1 MPGTAHNTTQ
11 PEATRRD
18 LAPAADISQD
28 EVTARHKTDAPGCEC
43 DDCDCPVCYP
53 GCC

>member
-18 LAPAADISQD
+18 LALAADISQD

-43 DDCDCPVCYP
+43 DDCDCPICYP

>member
-1 MPGTAHNTTQ
+1 MPERTASSSTEPQ
-11 PEATRRD
+11 LCGCK
-18 LAPAADISQD
+18 LAPRGA
-28 EVTARHKTDAPGCEC
+28 TDPNYEGSETGDDCDC